1 MTFFSRIFAAR
12 QARPLDVADF
22 AKAYAGAAQRR
33 FPDVEVKIEQAVT
46 AAGVKVHWTMP
57 NGMQVNQFLGN
68 AYAAYQKSPAD
79 IDTII
84 AAHLD
89 AAPTGQE
96 ADPATRRAN
105 ILPLVKTTMWL
116 TTSLKQLDAT
126 GIENKDAFIT
136 EPLTDELLV
145 AFVEDKPD
153 AMSYVAPA
161 ELDALGLAR
170 ADLMALALENLRR
183 QLPSLTVEGQ
193 DGRYGVRGDGN
204 YDASF
209 VFLAPQWRERVDID
223 GEPVIALPARDELLV
238 CGSNDKDSVRSL
250 RDMAARI
257 MAQSAYGL
265 SAQLFTLRDGK
276 LSVFT
281 D

>member
-12 QARPLDVADF
+12 QARPLDVAGF
-22 AKAYAGAAQRR
+22 AKAYASAAQARY
-33 FPDVEVKIEQAVT
+33 PGADVKIDEAAT

-57 NGMQVNQFLGN
+57 DGMQVNQFLGN
-68 AYAAYQKSPAD
+68 AYAAYQRSPAD
-79 IDTII
+79 IDAII

-89 AAPTGQE
+89 AAPTGDE
-96 ADPATRRAN
+96 AAPATRRAN

-116 TTSLKQLDAT
+116 ATSLKQLDAA
-126 GIENKDAFIT
+126 GIENKQAFIT

-153 AMSYVAPA
+153 AMSYVAPG
-161 ELDALGLAR
+161 ELEGLELTREAL
-170 ADLMALALENLRR
+170 MPLALENLRR
-183 QLPSLTVEGQ
+183 QLPALTVEGQ
-193 DGRYGVRGDGN
+193 DGRYGVRADGN

-209 VFLAPQWRERVDID
+209 VFLAQEWRDRVDID

-238 CGSNDKDSVRSL
+238 CGSNDADSVRSL

-265 SAQLFTLRDGK
+265 SAQLFTWKDGQ
-276 LSVFT
+276 LSVFA

>member
-12 QARPLDVADF
+12 QARPLDVAEF
-22 AKAYAGAAQRR
+22 AKAYASAAQAR
-33 FPDVEVKIEQAVT
+33 FPGAEVKIEEAAT
-46 AAGVKVHWTMP
+46 AAGVKVHWVMP
-57 NGMQVNQFLGN
+57 GGMQVNQFLGN

-79 IDTII
+79 MDAII

-96 ADPATRRAN
+96 ADPATRRAS

-116 TTSLKQLDAT
+116 ATSLKQLDAA
-126 GIENKDAFIT
+126 GIENKEAFIT

-145 AFVEDKPD
+145 AFVEDKPE
-153 AMSYVAPA
+153 AMSYVAPG
-161 ELDALGLAR
+161 ELEALGLTR
-170 ADLMALALENLRR
+170 EQLMPLALENLRR
-183 QLPSLTVEGQ
+183 QLPALTVEGQ
-193 DGRYGVRGDGN
+193 DGRYGVRADGN

-209 VFLAPQWRERVDID
+209 VFLAQEWRDRVEIKGD
-223 GEPVIALPARDELLV
+223 PVVAVPARDELLV
-238 CGSNDKDSVRSL
+238 CGSEDSDSVRSL

-265 SAQLFTLRDGK
+265 SAQLYTWKDGK
-276 LSVFT
+276 LVVFT
-281 D
+281 E